1 MATSL
6 IQRVQD
12 SVRSQKSNFCSRAT
26 SVTLLGDNGGKVP
39 FNLVVSYVDCD
50 GNTTTV
56 PYMEVQQNNNYIP
69 DCVQGGCPISITD
82 GGDFSSV
89 DQRELISDVN
99 VGELIPDGKIPIE
112 PQPTQS
118 YKSFVQYGTTDCE
131 APPSENNVI
140 LQPCNL
146 IGESFI
152 VDPTGYNLTQGGVY
166 NIQLNPINPFGV
178 TPPLQ
183 CYTVGGQTGI
193 SADYNIKGQVENVG
207 DCNMCK
213 KPTPTVTFPTPTVT
227 FPKPTVTFPTQ
238 TPMPPTFFSYIVG
251 DTSFG
256 LQQDACASSGGGT
269 ITVYSN
275 SNLEVNSTF
284 LYGDQ
289 QLKTPY
295 NSNGFVYYSGKGNY
309 VLSTGSDGKLTSLDP
324 CT

>member
-1 MATSL
+1 MGDL

-26 SVTLLGDNGGKVP
+26 SVTLLGSNQLIP

-50 GNTTTV
+50 GNTNTV

-82 GGDFSSV
+82 DN
-89 DQRELISDVN
+89 EL
-99 VGELIPDGKIPIE
+99 
-112 PQPTQS
+112 S

-166 NIQLNPINPFGV
+166 NIQLTPLGDNPLVI
-178 TPPLQ
+178 TQ
-183 CYTVGGQTGI
+183 CYTVGPQTNQQA
-193 SADYNIKGQVENVG
+193 SYNITGLISNVG
-207 DCNMCK
+207 DCNMCRR
-213 KPTPTVTFPTPTVT
+213 PTPTVTFPTPT
-227 FPKPTVTFPTQ
+227 
-238 TPMPPTFFSYIVG
+238 PPTFFSYIVG

-269 ITVYSN
+269 ITVYSDTKE
-275 SNLEVNSTF
+275 LTVNSTF

-289 QLKTPY
+289 QLKTSY

-309 VLSTGSDGKLTSLDP
+309 VLSTGSDGKLTSLAP

>member
-1 MATSL
+1 MGDL

-26 SVTLLGDNGGKVP
+26 SVTLLGSNQKIP
-39 FNLVVSYVDCD
+39 FNLVVSYVNCD

-82 GGDFSSV
+82 GGGFSYV
-89 DQRELISDVN
+89 DQRELI
-99 VGELIPDGKIPIE
+99 PDGGISID

-131 APPSENNVI
+131 TPPPSGNNVLLI
-140 LQPCNL
+140 PCGNFSRG
-146 IGESFI
+146 IP
-152 VDPTGYNLTQGGVY
+152 VDITGYELTQGGVY

-193 SADYNIKGQVENVG
+193 SADYNIKGQVENLG

-213 KPTPTVTFPTPTVT
+213 KPEPTPT
-227 FPKPTVTFPTQ
+227 PPTV
-238 TPMPPTFFSYIVG
+238 FSYIVG
-251 DTSFG
+251 DTSYDSQ
-256 LQQDACASSGGGT
+256 LNACGSLDGGT
-269 ITVYSN
+269 ITVYSDTKE
-275 SNLEVNSTF
+275 LTVNSTF

-309 VLSTGSDGKLTSLDP
+309 VLSTGSDGKLTSLAP

>member
-26 SVTLLGDNGGKVP
+26 RVTTINGSSPVNP
-39 FNLVVSYVDCD
+39 QDIVSYVDCE
-50 GNTTTV
+50 GRTNTV
-56 PYMEVQQNNNYIP
+56 PYEEIFANNGYIN
-69 DCVQGGCPISITD
+69 DCVQGGCTVKST
-82 GGDFSSV
+82 G
-89 DQRELISDVN
+89 QSDPSN
-99 VGELIPDGKIPIE
+99 R
-112 PQPTQS
+112 
-118 YKSFVQYGTTDCE
+118 YFVQFGTTDCE
-131 APPSENNVI
+131 TPPSENNVI

-166 NIQLNPINPFGV
+166 NIQLTPLGDNPLVI
-178 TPPLQ
+178 TQ
-183 CYTVGGQTGI
+183 CYTVGPQTNQQA
-193 SADYNIKGQVENVG
+193 SYNITGLISNVG
-207 DCNMCK
+207 DCNMCRR
-213 KPTPTVTFPTPTVT
+213 PTPTLSSPT
-227 FPKPTVTFPTQ
+227 PTVTFPTQ

-251 DTSFG
+251 DTSYDSQ
-256 LQQDACASSGGGT
+256 LNACASSGGGT
-269 ITVYSN
+269 ITVYSDTKE
-275 SNLEVNSTF
+275 LTVNSTF

-309 VLSTGSDGKLTSLDP
+309 VLSTGSDGKLTSLAP